1 MNREVEHVVCPF
13 CGCLCDDLV
22 IRVENGVVVE
32 NKNGCAISKSK
43 FLNHMQHRMLR
54 PTIRKEDHL
63 RECTLENALDESISI
78 LSEARRPLLYGL
90 SSTENDAHREAYHIA
105 EILGGI
111 VDNTSSVCH
120 GPSIIGVQESG
131 EPHGA
136 LTEARNRADLVI
148 YWGCNPVHAHPRHIA
163 RFVTAP
169 GVYVQ
174 EPREEREVWVVDVRE
189 TATSRF
195 ATRFIN
201 IEVGSDLEILSVL
214 RAFVNGRQL
223 DVSTVGGVS
232 SSKLW
237 DMAERLKAAHYGVFF
252 FGLGLTQSSGRHR
265 NVDAAIRLLQDLNEF
280 GKWNMIPMRGHFNVA
295 GANET
300 STWTTGYPFAVDF
313 SRGYPR
319 YQPGEYSAVDLL
331 RREEADALLNI
342 AADPCAHFPVDA
354 VRTLSTIPVINLDPK
369 QNLTSTVAKV
379 NIPTTQSGIE
389 SDGVAVRM
397 DGLPLYLKKVVDPP
411 DGVLPDRE
419 VLRMLREGLEAR
431 L

>member
-22 IRVENGVVVE
+22 VRVENGVVVE
-32 NKNGCAISKSK
+32 NRNGCTISKSK
-43 FLNHMQHRMLR
+43 FLNHMQDRMLR
-54 PTIRKEDHL
+54 PTIRMEDHL
-63 RECTLENALDESISI
+63 RECTLENALDEAIGI

-163 RFVTAP
+163 RFVTTP
-169 GVYVQ
+169 GVYVR

-189 TATSRF
+189 TATSRV
-195 ATRFIN
+195 ANRFIN

-232 SSKLW
+232 FSELW

-252 FGLGLTQSSGRHR
+252 YGLGLTQSSGRHR

-300 STWTTGYPFAVDF
+300 CTWTTGYPFAVDF

-331 RREEADALLNI
+331 RRKEVDALLNI

-354 VRTLSTIPVINLDPK
+354 VRTLGTIPVINLDPK
-369 QNLTSTVAKV
+369 KNLTSTVAKV